1 MSSTTVIRYSQTESF
16 TPTVVSRTN
25 LDEGLGW
32 DTNVD
37 PATANFTN
45 LFRESKILETKFG
58 GDILTSFGGISSTR
72 CRAVIE
78 GIFTV
83 NVTCVGPG
91 INSSP
96 EFSIDR
102 LPYALPFDIN
112 YTNTNNSFGPVGRVH
127 TYSLPPY
134 SNLVV
139 SGSGLLLDTPSVD
152 NVTDAF
158 GTALRLLLR
167 ATNTQNT
174 ISPTTA
180 STAST
185 FSGTITRTWEA
196 TTHFIDGVGG
206 DSMPTMEMV
215 STMSCSAT
223 VIKDPSFLFLNT
235 ASTFAESSANLTFAP
250 ETTLSSSC
258 SFSVTP
264 LLLGAPPIF
273 VDAEFIFIA
282 STNNLVF
289 FEEKDITSEFNTTCV
304 GNIVRGGFAD
314 LAATADTSTAA
325 GMIYDIIFTY
335 TWNSFNLS
343 TYFVAGYVVV
353 DYSQQEEYHWDD
365 LANDSWDDWTYDI
378 WEGQEESWDGWP
390 DDVWDRTFD
399 LPMVAN
405 TSNVG
410 GMVRGAVS
418 NFLSQ
423 FFVEDN
429 SAFLESG
436 AAAFASAFT
445 TTTSAKGI
453 ISIESDISAEF
464 QTSTTDN
471 IIRGGSANLESALS
485 FSVSVKLTTDITDTE
500 SSEFTFA
507 VTPTVLRIVTGAFSS
522 NFTLDSTAGRIFR
535 VTQTFSSALAFV
547 VEVRMV
553 TQADPYFTITVPQE
567 VRIHVLPAESRVY
580 LIYQENRVNT
590 PATESRVLL
599 VDQETRIHYLPIPP
613 LTNIA
618 STPYERAI

>member
-16 TPTVVSRTN
+16 TPTVVSKSN
-25 LDEGLGW
+25 LGDGVSW
-32 DTNVD
+32 NTTVD
-37 PATANFTN
+37 PPTVDFTN
-45 LFRESKILETKFG
+45 LFRESKILETKFS

-83 NVTCVGPG
+83 SVTCVGPG
-91 INSSP
+91 TNGSP
-96 EFSIDR
+96 NFTIDR
-102 LPYALPFDIN
+102 APYGEPIDIFYSN
-112 YTNTNNSFGPVGRVH
+112 IDNSFGPVDRVH
-127 TYSLPPY
+127 TYSLPSY

-139 SGSGLLLDTPSVD
+139 SGSGVLLNTPNLDQI
-152 NVTDAF
+152 TDVF
-158 GTALRLLLR
+158 GTALKLSLT
-167 ATNTQNT
+167 ATNPQNT

-180 STAST
+180 STTST

-206 DSMPTMEMV
+206 DSIPTMAMV
-215 STMSCSAT
+215 STLSCAAT
-223 VIKDPSFLFLNT
+223 VVKDPSFLFLNT
-235 ASTFAESSANLTFAP
+235 TSTFSESSANLTFAP
-250 ETTLSSSC
+250 TTTLSTVC
-258 SFSVTP
+258 SFNVVP
-264 LLLGAPPIF
+264 LLLGAPPIY

-289 FEEKDITSEFNTTCV
+289 FEEKNISSEFSTTCL
-304 GNIVRGGFAD
+304 GTIIRGG
-314 LAATADTSTAA
+314 ATNLIATTSTSTAA

-343 TYFVAGYVVV
+343 TYFVSGYVVP

-365 LANDSWDDWTYDI
+365 LANDSWDNWTFDI
-378 WEGQEESWDGWP
+378 WEGQEQSWDGWP
-390 DDVWDRTFD
+390 DDIWDRTFD
-399 LPMVAN
+399 LPMVAS
-405 TSNVG
+405 TTNVG

-436 AAAFASAFT
+436 EAAFTSTFT
-445 TTTSAKGI
+445 TTASAKGI

-471 IIRGGSANLESALS
+471 VVRGGSANLESALS
-485 FSVSVKLTTDITDTE
+485 FSINVKLITDIIETE
-500 SSEFTFA
+500 SSEFAFA
-507 VTPTVLRIVTGAFSS
+507 VTPTVLRIITDTFSS
-522 NFTLDSTAGRIFR
+522 NFTLDSTAVRIFR

-553 TQADPYFTITVPQE
+553 TQADPYFTIKVPQE
-567 VRIHVLPAESRVY
+567 LRTHVLPTESRVY
-580 LIYQENRVNT
+580 LICQENRVNT

-599 VDQETRIHYLPIPP
+599 VDQETRIYYLPIPP